1 MPKGMMD
8 SIAAQ
13 SLRGLILRKE
23 RKDRVASSE
32 GVVDQQDIPPF
43 CLQLEGG
50 DRVEVSHD

>member
-8 SIAAQ
+8 SIAVQ